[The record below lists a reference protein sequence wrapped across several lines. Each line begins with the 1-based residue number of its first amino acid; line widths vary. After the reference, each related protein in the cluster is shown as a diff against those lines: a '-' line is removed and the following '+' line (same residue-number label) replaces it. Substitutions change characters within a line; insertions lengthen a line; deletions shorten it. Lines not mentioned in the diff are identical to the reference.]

1 MFTTTITLTDLLILL
16 GGAWTTLQLTFW
28 AVLIGTLTGLVLG
41 WLRSA
46 WPKSSM
52 PVGWLL
58 DVFRS
63 VPLLIQFVLAN
74 SLNSLS
80 GLQWPLMV
88 IGAITLGLYCAA
100 YCTDIV
106 RGSLDAVSPSVRR
119 AARSLGMTY
128 GQELR
133 YVSAPLALRVGFP
146 SWLNMTLAA
155 MKDTAMV
162 MWLGIAELMKA
173 SQSVITRIQEP
184 LLVLCLVGLIYYV
197 MSWAIAWGGGRIE
210 KRLNCND

>member
-1 MFTTTITLTDLLILL
+1 MLTSSFSYTDLAILL
-16 GGAWTTLQLTFW
+16 QGAGVTLQLTFW
-28 AVLIGTLTGLVLG
+28 AVLIGTAAGSLLG
-41 WLRSA
+41 WLRSV
-46 WPKSSM
+46 WPRASM
-52 PVGWLL
+52 PVGLLL

-74 SLNSLS
+74 SLNSIT

-88 IGAITLGLYCAA
+88 IGAITLGLYCTA

-106 RGSLDAVSPSVRR
+106 RGSLDAISESVRR
-119 AARSLGMTY
+119 AARSLGLTY
-128 GQELR
+128 LQELR
-133 YVSAPLALRVGFP
+133 CVSVPLAMRIDFP

-162 MWLGIAELMKA
+162 MWLGVAELLRS

-184 LLVLCLVGLIYYV
+184 LLVLCVVGLIYYV
-197 MSWAIAWGGGRIE
+197 MSWVVAWGGGRIE
-210 KRLNCND
+210 RRLNCND

>member
-1 MFTTTITLTDLLILL
+1 MFTSSFSYTDLLILL
-16 GGAWTTLQLTFW
+16 QGAWVTLQLTFW
-28 AVLIGTLTGLVLG
+28 AVLIGTVVGSLLG
-41 WLRSA
+41 WLRSV
-46 WPKSSM
+46 WPKAAM
-52 PVGWLL
+52 PIGWLL

-74 SLNSLS
+74 SLNSIT

-106 RGSLDAVSPSVRR
+106 RGSLSAVSPSVRR
-119 AARSLGMTY
+119 AARSLGLTY
-128 GQELR
+128 LQELR
-133 YVSAPLALRVGFP
+133 CVSTPLAVRIGFP
-146 SWLNMTLAA
+146 SWLNMMLAA

-162 MWLGIAELMKA
+162 MWLGVTELIRA

-184 LLVLCLVGLIYYV
+184 LLVLCVVGTIYYV
-197 MSWAIAWGGGRIE
+197 MSWVVAWGGARIE
-210 KRLNCND
+210 RRLNCND